1 MNKFLAKLRREKVE
15 RIGFKAQAQG
25 GELELQVYDVIG
37 ADFFGEGITVG
48 NFSDA
53 MKEAGEYS
61 SIKLRIN
68 SPGGDVFEAVAI
80 YNLLRN
86 AGKPVNVVVEGLA
99 ASAASVIAM
108 AGDQV
113 TMGEGSVMMI
123 HNAMMMAFGN
133 AAELRKSADVLD
145 TVSGSIADI
154 YAANTGL
161 AKADIQKLMDAETWM
176 DAEESVEKGF
186 ADAIANEKVQAKAT
200 AAFDLAVYNNVPDSL
215 KGKPCVAGIDL
226 ASKDEPTL
234 VIVPVEDANSV
245 SLTNIFR
252 KRLELLR
259 RA

>member
-1 MNKFLAKLRREKVE
+1 MNQFLAKLRKGKVE

-86 AGKPVNVVVEGLA
+86 AGKPVTCVVEGVA

-108 AGDQV
+108 AGDKCV
-113 TMGEGSVMMI
+113 MGEGSVMMI

-133 AAELRKSADVLD
+133 AADLRKCADTLD
-145 TVSGSIADI
+145 TVSSSIADI
-154 YAANTGL
+154 YTSNTGL
-161 AKADIQKLMDAETWM
+161 AKGDIQKMMDAETWM
-176 DAEESVEKGF
+176 DAEECVEKGF
-186 ADAIANEKVQAKAT
+186 ADAVAGDKVQAR
-200 AAFDLAVYNNVPDSL
+200 AASVFDLAVYNNVPEKL
-215 KGKPCVAGIDL
+215 KAEPEVKAEDPVA
-226 ASKDEPTL
+226 A
-234 VIVPVEDANSV
+234 PVHIE
-245 SLTNIFR
+245 LMR